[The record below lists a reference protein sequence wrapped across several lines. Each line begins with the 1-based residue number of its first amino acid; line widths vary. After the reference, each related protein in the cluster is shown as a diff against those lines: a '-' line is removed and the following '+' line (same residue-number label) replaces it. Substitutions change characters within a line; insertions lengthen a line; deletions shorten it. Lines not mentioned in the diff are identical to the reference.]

1 MGKNKLYAIAYGVDP
16 DTKEIIKNKVVKTW
30 SECQKYINGVKGAK
44 YKSFTNQKD
53 VDHYFKVNDKTAKQ
67 SEETDN
73 TNGFVAYV
81 DGSYNND
88 TGKAGMGLVLLRD
101 GTVILVYSGEV
112 PRNVVSEQDGNLR
125 QTVGELCSA
134 YQIANEIYKL
144 GINKLTIYHDY
155 EGVSAHALGLW
166 KRNSEFARDYYD
178 KMQSLMSNGLDIK
191 FIQTNSHQGDL
202 YNEIADDL
210 AKFNIGVDST
220 NAVQK
225 LLEQGESLTVINGK
239 VKKSL
244 TDLGYPRDKIK
255 VQEQ

>member
-16 DTKEIIKNKVVKTW
+16 DRKEIIKNKVVNTW

-53 VDHYFKVNDKTAKQ
+53 VDNYFKINDKTAKQ
-67 SEETDN
+67 SDEIDN

-88 TGKAGMGLVLLRD
+88 TCKAGMGTVLLRD
-101 GTVILVYSGEV
+101 GIVILVHSGEV
-112 PRNVVSEQDGNLR
+112 PNNVVSEHNGNLR

-134 YQIANEIYKL
+134 YQIANTVHKL
-144 GINKLTIYHDY
+144 GINKLAIYHDY

-178 KMQSLMSNGLDIK
+178 KMQYLMSNGLDIK

-220 NAVQK
+220 NVVKK
-225 LLEQGESLTVINGK
+225 LLDNGESLTVINGK